1 MYNRIKNYLT
11 SLCIFALSTFSLFS
25 ALEIRELN
33 RTYENMYT
41 STTALQSNIDEL
53 RKQILEMEIQKT
65 SIEEEVESPL
75 PEPEQEVVTKTS
87 VDWDYEYVLRVVAAE
102 CRSEPF
108 DGQMAVAQVIKERA
122 DARNMTP
129 EEIVKEKN
137 QFAKPISSDLITDS
151 IREACDNV
159 FLYGKKVTD
168 KPIKYFY
175 STMGGFVSAGHEK
188 RTYVMTIGYHKF
200 FMD

>member
-1 MYNRIKNYLT
+1 MYNRIKIYLT

-41 STTALQSNIDEL
+41 SAIALQSEMKEL
-53 RKQILEMEIQKT
+53 RGQIAEREIQET
-65 SIEEEVESPL
+65 SIEETKPQDDAP
-75 PEPEQEVVTKTS
+75 PEPEQKTTNIN
-87 VDWDYEYVLRVVAAE
+87 WDYEYVLRVVAAE

-108 DGQMAVAQVIKERA
+108 EGQMAVAQVIKERA
-122 DARNMTP
+122 DARDMTP

-137 QFAKPISSDLITDS
+137 QFAKPISSDLVTDS

>member
-1 MYNRIKNYLT
+1 MYNRIKIYLT
-11 SLCIFALSTFSLFS
+11 SLCIFALSIFSLFS
-25 ALEIRELN
+25 AIEIRELN
-33 RTYENMYT
+33 RTYKNMYIT
-41 STTALQSNIDEL
+41 LQSEMKEL
-53 RKQILEMEIQKT
+53 RGQIAEMENQET
-65 SIEEEVESPL
+65 SIEVTKPQENPL
-75 PEPEQEVVTKTS
+75 PEPEPEATS
-87 VDWDYEYVLRVVAAE
+87 IDWNYEYVLRVVTAE

-108 DGQMAVAQVIKERA
+108 EGQMAVAQVIKERA

-137 QFAKPISSDLITDS
+137 QFAKPISSDLVTDS

-175 STMGGFVSAGHEK
+175 STMGGFVSAEHEK